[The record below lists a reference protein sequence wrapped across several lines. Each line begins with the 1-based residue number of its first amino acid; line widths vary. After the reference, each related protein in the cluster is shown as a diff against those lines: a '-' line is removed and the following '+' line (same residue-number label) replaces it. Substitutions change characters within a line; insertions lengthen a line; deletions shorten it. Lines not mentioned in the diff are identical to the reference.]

1 MVYLAKYLDNAL
13 SLSPTPPS
21 LSLFREFNI
30 IKAKRKKM
38 KEKKGERKKFL
49 SKISITYDSYNDD
62 SRTKEDPLETS
73 FRVCEIVERIFLRD

>member
-1 MVYLAKYLDNAL
+1 
-13 SLSPTPPS
+13 
-21 LSLFREFNI
+21 
-30 IKAKRKKM
+30 M

>member
-1 MVYLAKYLDNAL
+1 
-13 SLSPTPPS
+13 
-21 LSLFREFNI
+21 
-30 IKAKRKKM
+30 M
-38 KEKKGERKKFL
+38 KEKKGEGRKKFL